1 MSDNRFVEITDQK
14 QAAII
19 NRWLGM
25 AEIAMK
31 LEEVPDF
38 QKVPGFGLAV
48 AIVNR
53 EVSDLRS
60 QMVMRN
66 IKAIAA
72 AGIDITQIKSIEF
85 ASSPSES
92 VNLKVTMMDLA
103 DMAMEGGDV

>member
-1 MSDNRFVEITDQK
+1 MSDSRFIEITDRA
-14 QAAII
+14 QAAIV

-38 QKVPGFGLAV
+38 QRVPGFGLAV

-72 AGIDITQIKSIEF
+72 AGIDITQIKTVEF
-85 ASSPSES
+85 ANSPSES
-92 VNLKVTMMDLA
+92 VSLKVTMMDLA